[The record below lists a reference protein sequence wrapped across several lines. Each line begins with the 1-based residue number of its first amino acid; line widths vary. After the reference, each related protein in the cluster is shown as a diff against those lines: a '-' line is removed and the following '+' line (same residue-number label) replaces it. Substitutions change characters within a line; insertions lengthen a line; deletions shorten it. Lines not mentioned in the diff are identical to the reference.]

1 MTAPTGSDAMRL
13 AEQWEL
19 ARCVYAW
26 HQVLKGTQGSPSY
39 SAAAKQLDEATQRFV
54 AAGGIAETGIGPLG
68 DKGPKLSLADGRV
81 VPYTAG
87 QALVAACAKAI
98 HR

>member
-1 MTAPTGSDAMRL
+1 MITRDATQL

-26 HQVLKGTQGSPSY
+26 HQVLQLTQE
-39 SAAAKQLDEATQRFV
+39 SALRNAVAKHLGEATQRFV
-54 AAGGIAETGIGPLG
+54 DAGGIAQTGNDPLG
-68 DKGPKLSLADGRV
+68 DKGPTLSLADGQE

-87 QALVAACAKAI
+87 QALVDAYAQAI
-98 HR
+98 QR